1 LYGKGCNLNS
11 NAKEKVSRLL
21 RAVTPDGEELT
32 VYVAVGEPYQ
42 REDGAWAVPV
52 TVDPLEDSIPD
63 MVGGDS
69 WQATK
74 IAMNHSTIYLK
85 RFIEKGGKLFFSDSE
100 ETEEPFTLEDI
111 DEFF

>member
-1 LYGKGCNLNS
+1 MNS
-11 NAKEKVSRLL
+11 NVKEKVSRSLI
-21 RAVTPDGEELT
+21 AVTPSGEELT

-42 REDGAWAVPV
+42 REDGAWAASV
-52 TVDPLEDSIPD
+52 TIEPLEESIPD
-63 MVGGDS
+63 IVGGDS

-74 IAMNHSTIYLK
+74 IAMNHSTFYLK

-100 ETEEPFTLEDI
+100 ETEKPFTLQDI

>member
-1 LYGKGCNLNS
+1 MDAQDKI
-11 NAKEKVSRLL
+11 SRTL
-21 RAVTPDGEELT
+21 RAVTPDGEEIT
-32 VYVAVGEPYQ
+32 VFVSVGEPY
-42 REDGAWAVPV
+42 ETKEGAWAASV
-52 TVDPLEDSIPD
+52 TVEPLEKEIPD

-74 IAMNHSTIYLK
+74 IAMDHSTFYLK
-85 RFIEKGGKLFFSDSE
+85 RFIKKGGKLFFQDSE